1 MEIVEGLRKFFLV
14 LRDSFF
20 IIFLKRENMEITIGL
35 IAGLVVGAIAAF
47 LVVRGMITKSNQ
59 GKIDEMNRKAD
70 LMLQEARLSAKRVED
85 EAKLKAD
92 KIVSKA
98 ESKNES
104 IKQKKIQEAKDKFS
118 GLKAKFESEKAQH
131 LIQIKDLEVEAK
143 TLKKD
148 IKEQENELQEK
159 LEDFEVR
166 KQEVE
171 NKEAEIKTVRENL
184 DKQIKIVAKKKEQLD
199 AANEERIKALENI
212 SKLSEAEAKE
222 QLLDAVKAKA
232 ETDAMALVKDTIT
245 QAKANANK
253 EAKKI
258 VIQTIQ
264 RMCAEYTI
272 ENTVSVF
279 NLESDDL
286 KGQIIGREGRN
297 IRALEAATGAEIVVD
312 DTPEAIVIS
321 SFDPIRREVCRLSL
335 KRLVADGRI
344 HPARIEEIVAKT
356 KKELEEQIIEIGE
369 RTVID
374 LDIHGLQ
381 PYLVKMVG
389 RMRFRSSYGQNLL
402 KHSIETANLCAMMAA
417 ELGLSPKQ
425 AKMAKRAGLLHDI
438 GKVAEEESEL
448 SHAILGM
455 KLCEKHKENP
465 VVSNAVGAHH
475 DEIEMNN
482 IISPIVQACDAIS
495 GARPGARREILES
508 YLKRIGELEELAM
521 AHDGVQKAFAMQA
534 GRELRVIVESE
545 KVSDEVADSLSFQIS
560 QKIQDEMQ
568 FPGQIKVTVIRERR
582 SVSFAR

>member
-1 MEIVEGLRKFFLV
+1 MELFLGPV
-14 LRDSFF
+14 
-20 IIFLKRENMEITIGL
+20 IGL
-35 IAGLVVGAIAAF
+35 IVGAIIAF
-47 LVVRGMITKSNQ
+47 LVVKSFITKANQ

-70 LMLQEARLSAKRVED
+70 LMLQEARLTAKRTQD
-85 EAKLKAD
+85 EAQLKAD
-92 KIVSKA
+92 KIVSRS
-98 ESKNES
+98 ETKNEK
-104 IKQKKIQEAKDKFS
+104 IKQRKIQEAKDKFNN
-118 GLKAKFESEKAQH
+118 LKSNFESEKAQH
-131 LIQIKDLEVEAK
+131 KIDMKDLEFEAK
-143 TLKKD
+143 SLKEE
-148 IKEQENELQEK
+148 IKEQEEALQEK
-159 LEDFEVR
+159 QEEFALR

-171 NKEAEIKTVRENL
+171 NKEAEVKTVRENL
-184 DKQIKIVAKKKEQLD
+184 DKQIKIVAKKKEQLE

-212 SKLSEAEAKE
+212 SRLTEAEAKE
-222 QLLDAVKAKA
+222 HLLEAVKAKA

-245 QAKANANK
+245 RAKADANK

-321 SFDPIRREVCRLSL
+321 SFDPIRREICRLSL

-344 HPARIEEIVAKT
+344 HPARIEEVVEKT
-356 KKELEEQIIEIGE
+356 KKQLTEQIIEIGE

-402 KHSIETANLCAMMAA
+402 KHSIETANICAMMAA

-425 AKMAKRAGLLHDI
+425 VKMAKRAGLLHDI

-455 KLCEKHKENP
+455 KLCEKHGEHA
-465 VVSNAVGAHH
+465 VICNAVGAHH
-475 DEIEMNN
+475 DEVEMNN
-482 IISPIVQACDAIS
+482 IISPLVQACDAIS

-508 YLKRIGELEELAM
+508 YLKRIGELEDLAM

-545 KVSDEVADSLSFQIS
+545 KVSDEVADTLSFQIS